1 VSSAPGTRL
10 AIGVLL
16 IWLAFVAG
24 LSIGCGS
31 PGLPAAPERVT
42 IPSGASLGVVADSLE
57 AHGLLGSRSWFQLL
71 ARIRRVDRNLQA
83 GTYEI
88 PRGSNPWKML
98 TILASGRVVVV
109 RFTVPEGITLL
120 ELAGM
125 VQDEL
130 HLPAES
136 VLVAASDP
144 AARRAVGVPAPTL
157 EGYLLPETYRLP
169 LAVTAR
175 ELVHRMGAEFLR
187 QWDPSWDLRLD
198 SLGWTRHQV
207 MALASIVEGEARH
220 DEERPVIAAV
230 YANRLRLMMPLQA
243 DPTVQYALQLRT
255 GQRKPRLYFRDY
267 ETNSPYN
274 TYLHP
279 GLPPGPV
286 NSPGLASIRAALYPA
301 QVPYLFFVARPDG
314 YHIFSRTLAEHNRAI
329 REVRRRKD

>member
-1 VSSAPGTRL
+1 
-10 AIGVLL
+10 
-16 IWLAFVAG
+16 
-24 LSIGCGS
+24 
-31 PGLPAAPERVT
+31 
-42 IPSGASLGVVADSLE
+42 VVADSLE
-57 AHGLLGSRSWFQLL
+57 AHDLLSHRKWFQML

-88 PRGSNPWKML
+88 PRGSSAWKML

-130 HLPAES
+130 HIPAES
-136 VLVAASDP
+136 VLVAP
-144 AARRAVGVPAPTL
+144 ATGRSTSCRCPGSTL

-169 LAVTAR
+169 MAVTAR

-220 DEERPVIAAV
+220 DEEGR
-230 YANRLRLMMPLQA
+230 
-243 DPTVQYALQLRT
+243 
-255 GQRKPRLYFRDY
+255 
-267 ETNSPYN
+267 
-274 TYLHP
+274 
-279 GLPPGPV
+279 
-286 NSPGLASIRAALYPA
+286 
-301 QVPYLFFVARPDG
+301 
-314 YHIFSRTLAEHNRAI
+314 
-329 REVRRRKD
+329 

>member
-1 VSSAPGTRL
+1 MSSAPGTRL

-125 VQDEL
+125 IQDEL
-130 HLPAES
+130 HIPAES

-157 EGYLLPETYRLP
+157 EG
-169 LAVTAR
+169 
-175 ELVHRMGAEFLR
+175 
-187 QWDPSWDLRLD
+187 
-198 SLGWTRHQV
+198 
-207 MALASIVEGEARH
+207 
-220 DEERPVIAAV
+220 
-230 YANRLRLMMPLQA
+230 
-243 DPTVQYALQLRT
+243 
-255 GQRKPRLYFRDY
+255 
-267 ETNSPYN
+267 
-274 TYLHP
+274 
-279 GLPPGPV
+279 
-286 NSPGLASIRAALYPA
+286 
-301 QVPYLFFVARPDG
+301 
-314 YHIFSRTLAEHNRAI
+314 
-329 REVRRRKD
+329 